1 MNNPI
6 VDDSLFDFKVDRDKQ
21 EEMHLILVADYGEG
35 YFTIYSKRLPGGD
48 IFYKMTYQEG
58 DYDET
63 LHAEEINSTAFN
75 QFVEDYEED
84 VLKPVGSSWREIKP
98 YVMKLNDS
106 PQELH

>member
-1 MNNPI
+1 
-6 VDDSLFDFKVDRDKQ
+6 
-21 EEMHLILVADYGEG
+21 MHLILVADYGEG

-58 DYDET
+58 EHDEI
-63 LHAEEINSTAFN
+63 LHAEEVTPTTFN
-75 QFVEDYEED
+75 KFVEDYEED
-84 VLKPVGSSWREIKP
+84 VLRPVGSSWREIKP